1 MNVMLLGYARVS
13 SFGQSLE
20 SQIDTLINEGVNA
33 DHIFK
38 EKISGKST
46 DQRIELKR
54 LIEYAREGDTILVTK
69 IDRLGRSIIDLNNIV
84 QDLASKGVAIRF
96 IDDNITFEGTD
107 NSAMNTLVF
116 NMLGSFA
123 QFERD
128 LIAQRT
134 AEGRERAKAQG
145 KHLGRPARPQKDVA
159 KAVELFH
166 DRTNNGLSVNDIV
179 RLTGVP
185 RSTIYREV
193 KRV

>member
-1 MNVMLLGYARVS
+1 MLLGYARVS
-13 SFGQSLE
+13 SFGQSLD
-20 SQIDTLINEGVNA
+20 SQINTLIDEGVSP

-54 LIEYAREGDTILVTK
+54 LMDYAREGDTILVTK

-84 QDLASKGVAIRF
+84 KDLASKGVAIRF
-96 IDDNITFEGTD
+96 ISDNITFEGTD

-159 KAVELFH
+159 KAVELFN
-166 DRTNNGLSVNDIV
+166 DRANNGLSVNDIV